1 VLLLGRQ
8 KAHRATNPLVFQIL
22 TGYPL
27 NQRCFAGKLIPIMQ
41 ILRTAAELGKLPAG
55 CVLTIGNFDGVHLGH
70 QQILQAAYIRARQLN
85 TSLVAMTFDPH
96 PFAILHPEK
105 APGVLTPLPHK
116 AHLIGRHGVDYLI
129 VLRDSASLLRLT
141 PDEFIDKFL
150 LKDIKPIAL
159 IEGEDFH
166 FGSGRTG
173 TIDTLKKMAKDD
185 GFEVIVVPPIPAMLS
200 TGQSIRVS
208 STTIRYM
215 LQAGQVADAA
225 VLLGRHYRLIGQ
237 VVSGRGQGRRI
248 GYPTLNMQLPPQII
262 PQEGVYA
269 GCVRLGQ
276 SEDDVSALNGRM
288 DAVFSVGR
296 VRTFGQDFPML
307 IEAHLLALKND
318 VPAGRWLAM
327 DFVERI
333 RPQEKFKSVKLLAE
347 QIARDCVT
355 AKNILAV
362 NNTKGTI

>member
-1 VLLLGRQ
+1 
-8 KAHRATNPLVFQIL
+8 
-22 TGYPL
+22 
-27 NQRCFAGKLIPIMQ
+27 MQ
-41 ILRTAAELGKLPAG
+41 ILRTASELGKLPPG

-70 QQILQAAYIRARQLN
+70 QQILQTAYIRARQEN
-85 TSLVAMTFDPH
+85 TPLVAMTFDPH
-96 PFAILHPEK
+96 PVAILHPEK
-105 APGVLTPLPHK
+105 APGVLTPLQFK
-116 AHLIGRHGVDYLI
+116 AHLIQRYGVDYLI

-141 PDEFIDKFL
+141 PDEFVDKFL
-150 LKDIKPIAL
+150 LKDVKPIAL
-159 IEGEDFH
+159 IEGDDFH
-166 FGSGRTG
+166 FGSGRSG
-173 TIDTLKKMAKDD
+173 TVDTLKEMAKTY
-185 GFEVIVVPPIPAMLS
+185 GFEVIVILPIPALLS

-215 LQAGQVADAA
+215 LQAGHVADAA
-225 VLLGRHYRLIGQ
+225 VLLGRPYRLIGQ

-248 GYPTLNMQLPPQII
+248 GYPTLNMQNPSQII

-269 GCVRLGQ
+269 GYVRLGQ
-276 SEDDVSALNGRM
+276 TEDDVSALNGRM

-296 VRTFGQDFPML
+296 VRTFGEEYPLF
-307 IEAHLLALKND
+307 IEAHLVDPKTSNLSGK
-318 VPAGRWLAM
+318 WMAM